1 MKKKMVSVLL
11 GVVMTASLV
20 LGCGGNSASTEV
32 VTEEAEATEDVA
44 ETAEA
49 GTDDETLTVWC
60 WDPNFN
66 IYAMKEAEKAAA
78 EAPAPEEKKAEE
90 APAPAP
96 AEPAAPA
103 PEGGAKVRGRTTV
116 SVSPIQ
122 RPGFAMSGSVSFG
135 SGVTAD
141 WYVDQTGRL
150 GLDNA
155 SGQPDEQ
162 DIQEFQLELRKAL
175 GM

>member
-1 MKKKMVSVLL
+1 MTQEEIKQFIADKTAEGMSLTAIQDALSAQGVKIRFMELRLLAAEIESVL
-11 GVVMTASLV
+11 AK
-20 LGCGGNSASTEV
+20 
-32 VTEEAEATEDVA
+32 
-44 ETAEA
+44 
-49 GTDDETLTVWC
+49 
-60 WDPNFN
+60 
-66 IYAMKEAEKAAA
+66 KEADKAAA

-96 AEPAAPA
+96 AEPAPDGA
-103 PEGGAKVRGRTTV
+103 AKVRGATTV

-162 DIQEFQLELRKAL
+162 DIQEFQIELRKAL

>member
-1 MKKKMVSVLL
+1 MTQEEIKQFIADKTAEGMSLTAIQDALSAQGVKIRFMELRLLAAEIESVL
-11 GVVMTASLV
+11 AK
-20 LGCGGNSASTEV
+20 
-32 VTEEAEATEDVA
+32 
-44 ETAEA
+44 
-49 GTDDETLTVWC
+49 
-60 WDPNFN
+60 
-66 IYAMKEAEKAAA
+66 KEADKAAA
-78 EAPAPEEKKAEE
+78 EAPAPEEKKTEE

-96 AEPAAPA
+96 AETAPDGA
-103 PEGGAKVRGRTTV
+103 AKVRGATTV

-162 DIQEFQLELRKAL
+162 DIQEFQIELRKAL

>member
-1 MKKKMVSVLL
+1 MTQEEIKQFIADKTAEGMSLTAVQDALSAQGVKIRFMELRLLAAEIESVL
-11 GVVMTASLV
+11 AK
-20 LGCGGNSASTEV
+20 
-32 VTEEAEATEDVA
+32 
-44 ETAEA
+44 
-49 GTDDETLTVWC
+49 
-60 WDPNFN
+60 
-66 IYAMKEAEKAAA
+66 KEAEKAAA
-78 EAPAPEEKKAEE
+78 EAPAPEEKKTEEGKAE

-103 PEGGAKVRGRTTV
+103 PDGGAKVRGRTTV

>member
-1 MKKKMVSVLL
+1 MTQEEIKQFIADKTAEGMSLTAIQDALSAQGVKIRFMELRLLAAEIESVL
-11 GVVMTASLV
+11 AK
-20 LGCGGNSASTEV
+20 
-32 VTEEAEATEDVA
+32 
-44 ETAEA
+44 
-49 GTDDETLTVWC
+49 
-60 WDPNFN
+60 
-66 IYAMKEAEKAAA
+66 KEAEKAAA
-78 EAPAPEEKKAEE
+78 EAPAPEEKKTEEGKAE

-103 PEGGAKVRGRTTV
+103 PDGGAKVRGRTTV

>member
-1 MKKKMVSVLL
+1 
-11 GVVMTASLV
+11 MTQ
-20 LGCGGNSASTEV
+20 
-32 VTEEAEATEDVA
+32 EEIKQFIADK
-44 ETAEA
+44 TAE
-49 GTDDETLTVWC
+49 GLSLTAIQDALSAQGVKIR
-60 WDPNFN
+60 FMELRLLAAE
-66 IYAMKEAEKAAA
+66 IESALAKKEAEKAAA
-78 EAPAPEEKKAEE
+78 EAPAPAPEDKKTEET
-90 APAPAP
+90 
-96 AEPAAPA
+96 PAAPA
-103 PEGGAKVRGRTTV
+103 ETPAPAGGEKVRGATTV
-116 SVSPIQ
+116 TVSPIQ

-162 DIQEFQLELRKAL
+162 DIQEFQIELRKAL

>member
-1 MKKKMVSVLL
+1 MTQEEIKQFIADKTAEGLSLTAIQDALSAQGVKIRFMELRLLAAEIESVL
-11 GVVMTASLV
+11 AK
-20 LGCGGNSASTEV
+20 
-32 VTEEAEATEDVA
+32 
-44 ETAEA
+44 
-49 GTDDETLTVWC
+49 
-60 WDPNFN
+60 
-66 IYAMKEAEKAAA
+66 KEAEKAAA
-78 EAPAPEEKKAEE
+78 EAPAPAPEDKKTEET
-90 APAPAP
+90 
-96 AEPAAPA
+96 PAAPA
-103 PEGGAKVRGRTTV
+103 ETPAPAGGEKVRGTTTV
-116 SVSPIQ
+116 TVSPIQ

-162 DIQEFQLELRKAL
+162 DIQEFQIELRKAL

>member
-1 MKKKMVSVLL
+1 MTQEEIKQFIADKTAEGMSLTAIQDALSVQGVKIRFMELRLLAAEIESVL
-11 GVVMTASLV
+11 AK
-20 LGCGGNSASTEV
+20 
-32 VTEEAEATEDVA
+32 
-44 ETAEA
+44 
-49 GTDDETLTVWC
+49 
-60 WDPNFN
+60 
-66 IYAMKEAEKAAA
+66 KEADKAAA

-96 AEPAAPA
+96 AETAAPA
-103 PEGGAKVRGRTTV
+103 PDGAAKVRGATTV

-162 DIQEFQLELRKAL
+162 DIQEFQIELRKAL

>member
-1 MKKKMVSVLL
+1 MTQEEIKQFIADKTAEGMSLTAIQDALSAQGVKIRFMELRLLAAEIESVL
-11 GVVMTASLV
+11 AK
-20 LGCGGNSASTEV
+20 
-32 VTEEAEATEDVA
+32 
-44 ETAEA
+44 
-49 GTDDETLTVWC
+49 
-60 WDPNFN
+60 
-66 IYAMKEAEKAAA
+66 KEADKAAA

-96 AEPAAPA
+96 AETAPDGA
-103 PEGGAKVRGRTTV
+103 AKVRGATTV

-162 DIQEFQLELRKAL
+162 DIQEFQIELRKAL
-175 GM
+175 GMQ

>member
-1 MKKKMVSVLL
+1 MTQEEIKQFIADKTAEGLSLTAIQDALSAQGVKIRFMELRLLAAEIESVL
-11 GVVMTASLV
+11 AK
-20 LGCGGNSASTEV
+20 
-32 VTEEAEATEDVA
+32 
-44 ETAEA
+44 
-49 GTDDETLTVWC
+49 
-60 WDPNFN
+60 
-66 IYAMKEAEKAAA
+66 KEAEKAAA
-78 EAPAPEEKKAEE
+78 ETPAPEEKKAEE
-90 APAPAP
+90 VPANTP
-96 AEPAAPA
+96 AETAAPGTA
-103 PEGGAKVRGRTTV
+103 PEGAAKVRGKTTV

>member
-1 MKKKMVSVLL
+1 MTQEEIKQFIADKTAEGMSLTAIQDALSAQGVKIRFMELRLLAAEIESVL
-11 GVVMTASLV
+11 AK
-20 LGCGGNSASTEV
+20 
-32 VTEEAEATEDVA
+32 
-44 ETAEA
+44 
-49 GTDDETLTVWC
+49 
-60 WDPNFN
+60 
-66 IYAMKEAEKAAA
+66 KEADKAAA

-96 AEPAAPA
+96 AETA
-103 PEGGAKVRGRTTV
+103 PEGGAKVRGATTV

-162 DIQEFQLELRKAL
+162 DIQEFQIELRKAL

>member
-1 MKKKMVSVLL
+1 MTQEEIKQFIADKTAEGMSLTAIQDALSAQGVKIRFMELRLLAAEIESVL
-11 GVVMTASLV
+11 AK
-20 LGCGGNSASTEV
+20 
-32 VTEEAEATEDVA
+32 
-44 ETAEA
+44 
-49 GTDDETLTVWC
+49 
-60 WDPNFN
+60 
-66 IYAMKEAEKAAA
+66 KEADKAAA

-96 AEPAAPA
+96 AETAAPA
-103 PEGGAKVRGRTTV
+103 PDGAAKVRGATTV

-162 DIQEFQLELRKAL
+162 DIQEFQIELRKAL

>member
-1 MKKKMVSVLL
+1 MTQEEIKQFIADKTAEGMSLTAIQDALSAQGVKIRFMELRLLAAEIESVL
-11 GVVMTASLV
+11 AK
-20 LGCGGNSASTEV
+20 
-32 VTEEAEATEDVA
+32 
-44 ETAEA
+44 
-49 GTDDETLTVWC
+49 
-60 WDPNFN
+60 
-66 IYAMKEAEKAAA
+66 KEADKAAA
-78 EAPAPEEKKAEE
+78 EAPAPEEKKTEEAE
-90 APAPAP
+90 APAPA
-96 AEPAAPA
+96 ETAPDGA
-103 PEGGAKVRGRTTV
+103 AKVRGATTV

-162 DIQEFQLELRKAL
+162 DIQEFQIELRKAL

>member
-1 MKKKMVSVLL
+1 MTQEEIKQFIADKTAEGMSLTAIQDALSAQGVKIRFMELRLLAAEIESVL
-11 GVVMTASLV
+11 AK
-20 LGCGGNSASTEV
+20 
-32 VTEEAEATEDVA
+32 
-44 ETAEA
+44 
-49 GTDDETLTVWC
+49 
-60 WDPNFN
+60 
-66 IYAMKEAEKAAA
+66 KEADKAAA
-78 EAPAPEEKKAEE
+78 EAPAPEEKKTEE
-90 APAPAP
+90 AEAA
-96 AEPAAPA
+96 APAAPA
-103 PEGGAKVRGRTTV
+103 PDGAAKVRGATTV

-162 DIQEFQLELRKAL
+162 DIQEFQIELRKAL

>member
-1 MKKKMVSVLL
+1 MTQEEIKQFIADKTAAGMSLTAIQDALSAQGVKIRFMELRLLAAEIESVL
-11 GVVMTASLV
+11 
-20 LGCGGNSASTEV
+20 EK
-32 VTEEAEATEDVA
+32 
-44 ETAEA
+44 
-49 GTDDETLTVWC
+49 
-60 WDPNFN
+60 
-66 IYAMKEAEKAAA
+66 KEAEKAAA
-78 EAPAPEEKKAEE
+78 ATPAPEEKKAAE
-90 APAPAP
+90 APASAP
-96 AEPAAPA
+96 AEPASPA
-103 PEGGAKVRGRTTV
+103 PDGAAKVRGATTV

-162 DIQEFQLELRKAL
+162 DIQEFQIELRKAL

>member
-1 MKKKMVSVLL
+1 MTQEEIKLFIADKTAEGMSLTAIQDALSAQGVKIRFMELRLLAAEIESVL
-11 GVVMTASLV
+11 AK
-20 LGCGGNSASTEV
+20 
-32 VTEEAEATEDVA
+32 
-44 ETAEA
+44 
-49 GTDDETLTVWC
+49 
-60 WDPNFN
+60 
-66 IYAMKEAEKAAA
+66 KEAEKAAA
-78 EAPAPEEKKAEE
+78 EAPAPEEKKPEE
-90 APAPAP
+90 APAAPAETPAP
-96 AEPAAPA
+96 A
-103 PEGGAKVRGRTTV
+103 GGEKVRGATTV

-162 DIQEFQLELRKAL
+162 DIQEFQIELRKAL

>member
-1 MKKKMVSVLL
+1 MTQEEIKQFIADKTAEGMSLTAIQDALSAQGVKIRFMELRLLAAEIESVL
-11 GVVMTASLV
+11 AK
-20 LGCGGNSASTEV
+20 
-32 VTEEAEATEDVA
+32 
-44 ETAEA
+44 
-49 GTDDETLTVWC
+49 
-60 WDPNFN
+60 
-66 IYAMKEAEKAAA
+66 KEADKAAA
-78 EAPAPEEKKAEE
+78 EAPAPEEKKAED

-96 AEPAAPA
+96 AETAPDGA
-103 PEGGAKVRGRTTV
+103 AKVRGRTTV

>member
-1 MKKKMVSVLL
+1 MTQEEIKQFIADKTAEGMSLTAIQDALSAQGVKIRFMELRLLAAEIESVL
-11 GVVMTASLV
+11 AK
-20 LGCGGNSASTEV
+20 
-32 VTEEAEATEDVA
+32 
-44 ETAEA
+44 
-49 GTDDETLTVWC
+49 
-60 WDPNFN
+60 
-66 IYAMKEAEKAAA
+66 KEAEKAAA

-96 AEPAAPA
+96 AAPA
-103 PEGGAKVRGRTTV
+103 PDGAAKVRGATTV

>member
-1 MKKKMVSVLL
+1 MTQEEIKQFIADKTAEGMSLTAIQDALSAQGVKIRFMELRLLAAEIESVL
-11 GVVMTASLV
+11 AK
-20 LGCGGNSASTEV
+20 
-32 VTEEAEATEDVA
+32 
-44 ETAEA
+44 
-49 GTDDETLTVWC
+49 
-60 WDPNFN
+60 
-66 IYAMKEAEKAAA
+66 KEAEKAAA

-96 AEPAAPA
+96 AAPAAPA
-103 PEGGAKVRGRTTV
+103 PDGAAKVRGATTV

>member
-1 MKKKMVSVLL
+1 MTQEEIKQFIADKTAEGMSLTAIQDALSAQGVKIRFMELRLLAAEIESVL
-11 GVVMTASLV
+11 AK
-20 LGCGGNSASTEV
+20 
-32 VTEEAEATEDVA
+32 
-44 ETAEA
+44 
-49 GTDDETLTVWC
+49 
-60 WDPNFN
+60 
-66 IYAMKEAEKAAA
+66 KEADKAAA

-103 PEGGAKVRGRTTV
+103 PDGAAKVRGATTV

>member
-1 MKKKMVSVLL
+1 MTQEEIKQLIADKTAAGRSLTAIQDALSAQGVKIRFMELRLLAAEIESVL
-11 GVVMTASLV
+11 
-20 LGCGGNSASTEV
+20 EK
-32 VTEEAEATEDVA
+32 
-44 ETAEA
+44 
-49 GTDDETLTVWC
+49 
-60 WDPNFN
+60 
-66 IYAMKEAEKAAA
+66 KEAEKAAA
-78 EAPAPEEKKAEE
+78 VTPAPEEKKAEE
-90 APAPAP
+90 APASAP
-96 AEPAAPA
+96 AEPASPA
-103 PEGGAKVRGRTTV
+103 PDGAAKVRGATTV

-162 DIQEFQLELRKAL
+162 DIQEFQIELRKAL

>member
-1 MKKKMVSVLL
+1 MLAK
-11 GVVMTASLV
+11 
-20 LGCGGNSASTEV
+20 
-32 VTEEAEATEDVA
+32 
-44 ETAEA
+44 
-49 GTDDETLTVWC
+49 
-60 WDPNFN
+60 
-66 IYAMKEAEKAAA
+66 KEAEKAAA
-78 EAPAPEEKKAEE
+78 EAPEDKKTEET
-90 APAPAP
+90 
-96 AEPAAPA
+96 PAAPA
-103 PEGGAKVRGRTTV
+103 ETPAPAGGEKVRGATTV
-116 SVSPIQ
+116 TVSPIQ

-162 DIQEFQLELRKAL
+162 DIQEFQIELRKAL

>member
-1 MKKKMVSVLL
+1 MTQEEIKQFIADKTAEGMSLTAIQDALSAQGVKIRFMELRLLAAEIESVL
-11 GVVMTASLV
+11 AKK
-20 LGCGGNSASTEV
+20 
-32 VTEEAEATEDVA
+32 D
-44 ETAEA
+44 
-49 GTDDETLTVWC
+49 
-60 WDPNFN
+60 
-66 IYAMKEAEKAAA
+66 AEKAAA

-90 APAPAP
+90 APAPA
-96 AEPAAPA
+96 APA
-103 PEGGAKVRGRTTV
+103 PDGAAKVRGRTTV

>member
-1 MKKKMVSVLL
+1 MTQEEIKLFIADKTAEGMSLTAIQDALSAQGVKIRFMELRLLAAEIESVL
-11 GVVMTASLV
+11 AK
-20 LGCGGNSASTEV
+20 
-32 VTEEAEATEDVA
+32 
-44 ETAEA
+44 
-49 GTDDETLTVWC
+49 
-60 WDPNFN
+60 
-66 IYAMKEAEKAAA
+66 KEAEKAAA
-78 EAPAPEEKKAEE
+78 EAPAPEEKKPEE
-90 APAPAP
+90 APAAPAETPAP
-96 AEPAAPA
+96 A
-103 PEGGAKVRGRTTV
+103 GGEKVRGATTV

>member
-1 MKKKMVSVLL
+1 MTQEEIKQFIADKTAEGMSLTAIQDTLSAQGVKIRFMELRLLAAEIESVL
-11 GVVMTASLV
+11 AK
-20 LGCGGNSASTEV
+20 
-32 VTEEAEATEDVA
+32 
-44 ETAEA
+44 
-49 GTDDETLTVWC
+49 
-60 WDPNFN
+60 
-66 IYAMKEAEKAAA
+66 KEADKAAA

-96 AEPAAPA
+96 AETAPDGA
-103 PEGGAKVRGRTTV
+103 AKVRGATTV

-162 DIQEFQLELRKAL
+162 DIQEFQIELRKAL

>member
-1 MKKKMVSVLL
+1 MTQEEIKQFIADKTAEGMSLTAIQDALSAQGVKIRFMELRLLAAEIESVL
-11 GVVMTASLV
+11 AK
-20 LGCGGNSASTEV
+20 
-32 VTEEAEATEDVA
+32 
-44 ETAEA
+44 
-49 GTDDETLTVWC
+49 
-60 WDPNFN
+60 
-66 IYAMKEAEKAAA
+66 KEADKAAA

-96 AEPAAPA
+96 TEPAAPA
-103 PEGGAKVRGRTTV
+103 PDGAAKVRGATTV

-162 DIQEFQLELRKAL
+162 DIQEFQIELRKAL

>member
-1 MKKKMVSVLL
+1 MTQEEIKQFIADKTAEGMSLTAIQDALSAQGVKIRFMELRLLAAEIESVL
-11 GVVMTASLV
+11 
-20 LGCGGNSASTEV
+20 
-32 VTEEAEATEDVA
+32 
-44 ETAEA
+44 
-49 GTDDETLTVWC
+49 
-60 WDPNFN
+60 
-66 IYAMKEAEKAAA
+66 AMKEAEKAAA
-78 EAPAPEEKKAEE
+78 ETPAPEEKKAEE
-90 APAPAP
+90 VPAPAP

-103 PEGGAKVRGRTTV
+103 PEGGAKVRGATTV
-116 SVSPIQ
+116 SISPIQ

-162 DIQEFQLELRKAL
+162 DIQEFQIELRKAL

>member
-1 MKKKMVSVLL
+1 MTQEEIKQFIADKTAAGMSLTAIQDALSAQGVKIRFMELRLLAAEIESVL
-11 GVVMTASLV
+11 
-20 LGCGGNSASTEV
+20 EK
-32 VTEEAEATEDVA
+32 
-44 ETAEA
+44 
-49 GTDDETLTVWC
+49 
-60 WDPNFN
+60 
-66 IYAMKEAEKAAA
+66 KEAEKAAA
-78 EAPAPEEKKAEE
+78 ATPAPEEKKAEE
-90 APAPAP
+90 APASAPAKPASPAP
-96 AEPAAPA
+96 DGA
-103 PEGGAKVRGRTTV
+103 AKVRGATTV

-162 DIQEFQLELRKAL
+162 DIQEFQIELRKEL
-175 GM
+175 KM

>member
-1 MKKKMVSVLL
+1 M
-11 GVVMTASLV
+11 
-20 LGCGGNSASTEV
+20 
-32 VTEEAEATEDVA
+32 
-44 ETAEA
+44 
-49 GTDDETLTVWC
+49 
-60 WDPNFN
+60 
-66 IYAMKEAEKAAA
+66 
-78 EAPAPEEKKAEE
+78 APASV
-90 APAPAP
+90 P
-96 AEPAAPA
+96 AEPASPA
-103 PEGGAKVRGRTTV
+103 PDGAAKVRGATTV

-162 DIQEFQLELRKAL
+162 DIQEFQIELRKAL

>member
-1 MKKKMVSVLL
+1 MTQEEIKQFIADKTAEGMSLTAIQDALSAQGVKIRFMELRLLAAEIESVL
-11 GVVMTASLV
+11 
-20 LGCGGNSASTEV
+20 
-32 VTEEAEATEDVA
+32 
-44 ETAEA
+44 
-49 GTDDETLTVWC
+49 
-60 WDPNFN
+60 
-66 IYAMKEAEKAAA
+66 AMKEAEKAAA

-90 APAPAP
+90 APAPA
-96 AEPAAPA
+96 APA
-103 PEGGAKVRGRTTV
+103 PDGAAKVRGRTTV

>member
-1 MKKKMVSVLL
+1 MTQEEIKQFIADKTAEGMSLTAIQDALSAQGVKIRFMELRLLAAEIESVL
-11 GVVMTASLV
+11 
-20 LGCGGNSASTEV
+20 
-32 VTEEAEATEDVA
+32 
-44 ETAEA
+44 
-49 GTDDETLTVWC
+49 
-60 WDPNFN
+60 
-66 IYAMKEAEKAAA
+66 AMKEAEKTAA
-78 EAPAPEEKKAEE
+78 EAPAPEEKKTEE

-103 PEGGAKVRGRTTV
+103 PEGAAKVRGATTV

-162 DIQEFQLELRKAL
+162 DIQEFQIELRKAL

>member
-1 MKKKMVSVLL
+1 MTQEEIKQFIADKTAAGMSLTAIQDALSAQGVKIRFMELRLLAAEIESVL
-11 GVVMTASLV
+11 
-20 LGCGGNSASTEV
+20 EK
-32 VTEEAEATEDVA
+32 
-44 ETAEA
+44 
-49 GTDDETLTVWC
+49 
-60 WDPNFN
+60 
-66 IYAMKEAEKAAA
+66 KEAEKAAA
-78 EAPAPEEKKAEE
+78 TPAPEEKKAEE
-90 APAPAP
+90 APASAP
-96 AEPAAPA
+96 AEPASPA
-103 PEGGAKVRGRTTV
+103 PDGAAKVRGATTV

-162 DIQEFQLELRKAL
+162 DIQEFQIELRKAL